1 MKRMIAIFVFV
12 LIAAFAAQAQT
23 ALETTLMAREKAAWD
38 AFGKGD
44 GKFFDSFLTADAM
57 LVSEFGIAP
66 KAQTVK
72 DINTKPCEIK
82 SYKFNNFKVIV
93 VNATTAVAVYEAEQD
108 ATCGGQPAPKKV
120 YCSSVYVKQ
129 KGKWLGKFHQE
140 STAMMMEMPVK

>member
-1 MKRMIAIFVFV
+1 MKRTIAIFAFV
-12 LIAAFAAQAQT
+12 LIAAFAASAQT
-23 ALETTLMAREKAAWD
+23 PLEKTLMAKEKAAWD

-44 GKFFDSFLTADAM
+44 GKFFETFLTKDAM
-57 LVSEFGIAP
+57 LVSEWGMNG

-108 ATCGGQPAPKKV
+108 TTCGGQPAPKKLSA
-120 YCSSVYVKQ
+120 SS
-129 KGKWLGKFHQE
+129 G
-140 STAMMMEMPVK
+140 